1 MSHIPYGRQDI
12 SEDDIAAVIQT
23 LRSDWLTQGPAIAEF
38 ENALAQ
44 YTGAR
49 YAVAVSNA
57 TAALHIGCLAFGIG
71 PGDLVW
77 TASNSFVASANCA
90 LYCGA
95 EVDFVDIDPRSY
107 NLSVEALEE
116 KLVAAKRAGKLPKL
130 VIPVHFAGQS
140 CDMERIS
147 ELAKRYGFGLMEDA
161 SHAVGGSYG
170 GRKVGAGVFS
180 DLTVFSFHPVKI
192 FTTAEGGMLL
202 TNDERL
208 YQRLLRLR
216 SHGITRDPASMRGPS
231 QGDWYYQQIELGF
244 NYRLTDIQATLGIS
258 QAKRLDEFVARRRAL
273 AVRYDRAL
281 ASLPLTLPWQDPEA
295 VSAFHLYVIQ
305 VEESAG
311 KGRKEVFDFLR
322 SKGVGVNVH
331 YIPIHLQPFY
341 ADKGFRAGQCPVAE
355 AYYER
360 AISIPMYSSLTEK
373 DQDRVI
379 ALLKEILPS

>member
-244 NYRLTDIQATLGIS
+244 NYRLTDIQGHLGHLPG
-258 QAKRLDEFVARRRAL
+258 KTARRIRGEAPCFSG
-273 AVRYDRAL
+273 
-281 ASLPLTLPWQDPEA
+281 SL
-295 VSAFHLYVIQ
+295 
-305 VEESAG
+305 
-311 KGRKEVFDFLR
+311 
-322 SKGVGVNVH
+322 
-331 YIPIHLQPFY
+331 
-341 ADKGFRAGQCPVAE
+341 
-355 AYYER
+355 
-360 AISIPMYSSLTEK
+360 
-373 DQDRVI
+373 
-379 ALLKEILPS
+379 